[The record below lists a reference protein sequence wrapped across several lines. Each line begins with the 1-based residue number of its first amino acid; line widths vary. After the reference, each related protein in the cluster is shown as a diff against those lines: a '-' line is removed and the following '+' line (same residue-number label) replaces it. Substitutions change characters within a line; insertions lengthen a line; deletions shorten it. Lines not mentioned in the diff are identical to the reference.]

1 MNARRTYSFEKRTTR
16 NLKEVAFVATLE
28 TQRAR
33 RDTIGSWSRKRWL
46 VVAAISIVAV
56 IAVALIVTYGG
67 GGGSGVGGGY

>member
-1 MNARRTYSFEKRTTR
+1 
-16 NLKEVAFVATLE
+16 VAFVATLD

-33 RDTIGSWSRKRWL
+33 SDGIRSWSLKRWL
-46 VVAAISIVAV
+46 VLAAISIVAV

>member
-1 MNARRTYSFEKRTTR
+1 M
-16 NLKEVAFVATLE
+16 ATLE

-33 RDTIGSWSRKRWL
+33 RDSISWSRKRWL

-56 IAVALIVTYGG
+56 FAVALIVTYGG

>member
-1 MNARRTYSFEKRTTR
+1 
-16 NLKEVAFVATLE
+16 VAFVATLE

-33 RDTIGSWSRKRWL
+33 RDGIRSWSLKHWL
-46 VVAAISIVAV
+46 VLAAISIVAV

>member
-1 MNARRTYSFEKRTTR
+1 M
-16 NLKEVAFVATLE
+16 ATLD

-33 RDTIGSWSRKRWL
+33 SDGIRSWSLKRWL
-46 VVAAISIVAV
+46 VLAAISIVAV

>member
-1 MNARRTYSFEKRTTR
+1 M
-16 NLKEVAFVATLE
+16 ATLE

-33 RDTIGSWSRKRWL
+33 RNTIGSWSRKRWL
-46 VVAAISIVAV
+46 VVAAISIIAV

>member
-1 MNARRTYSFEKRTTR
+1 
-16 NLKEVAFVATLE
+16 VAFVATLD

-33 RDTIGSWSRKRWL
+33 RDGIRSWSRKRWL
-46 VVAAISIVAV
+46 VLGAISIIAV